1 MFKTVTSSNYDEIFR
16 NIKDAAARELKL
28 LKREAEKLDWSLML
42 DTDLRE
48 FGLMSADGL
57 IGQYPYMQPGSYQA
71 DTASISRVRNLVSLF
86 VEKFQSVSNQLEQS
100 QRRADELRGETERL
114 NAKLEQIT
122 TRLCAAGYEN
132 TKLDD
137 QLRAARAERR
147 ELQDQLRAAQAELAK
162 LKEASD
168 GDATATETGKTA

>member
-71 DTASISRVRNLVSLF
+71 DTASISRVRDLVSLF
-86 VEKFQSVSNQLEQS
+86 AEKFEPVSEQATRSQHESERLSADLSKAREQIKSLESKLDQTKRSLNEMFDEKLALRRQLE
-100 QRRADELRGETERL
+100 
-114 NAKLEQIT
+114 
-122 TRLCAAGYEN
+122 
-132 TKLDD
+132 
-137 QLRAARAERR
+137 
-147 ELQDQLRAAQAELAK
+147 AAQAELAK